1 MVVLARRSGLIA
13 MLVVAVGAVL
23 ATGLFNRSEPTGIRP
38 PAIARSGTRGVTPS
52 SNRAIPLAPLTARP
66 VLDRAS
72 GAIAIEIEGAGR
84 SAIDSAEL
92 ADRATNLQAAD
103 RRAWRLTELIDKA
116 YIHSDTIIHALTM
129 DGGDYILND
138 DGRHGSDV
146 IVVRR
151 ASGELYLGWLD
162 GSAER
167 GRPLAD
173 AELPA
178 ERIERVA
185 RISLATP
192 AAAPDEAPAQLT
204 VVIDGKPRRTVTAES
219 FAEAATLQIRAR
231 HDRGQPIDRGVP
243 ATRPLGPGEPP
254 GGEGASSAIDVAHAF
269 GVEVQVVALTAG
281 GHRTASPPPSRD
293 ARAVIYLTRRARFKF
308 AWIDARGEPIDGTK
322 QRDVSELVLATSS
335 PVAARH

>member
-1 MVVLARRSGLIA
+1 MVVLARRSGVIA
-13 MLVVAVGAVL
+13 MLVAAVGAVV

-38 PAIARSGTRGVTPS
+38 PAIAGSGTRGVLPS
-52 SNRAIPLAPLTARP
+52 SNRAIPLARLTARP
-66 VLDRAS
+66 VLDRAP
-72 GAIAIEIEGAGR
+72 GAIAIEIEGAGK

-92 ADRATNLQAAD
+92 ADRPTNLQAAD
-103 RRAWRLTELIDKA
+103 RRAWRLTELIDTA

-151 ASGELYLGWLD
+151 ASGELYLGWLE
-162 GSAER
+162 GSADR

-178 ERIERVA
+178 QRIERVA

-192 AAAPDEAPAQLT
+192 AAPAQLT

-219 FAEAATLQIRAR
+219 FAEAATLQIRAQ

-243 ATRPLGPGEPP
+243 ATRPPGPREPP

-269 GVEVQVVALTAG
+269 GVEVQVVGLTAG